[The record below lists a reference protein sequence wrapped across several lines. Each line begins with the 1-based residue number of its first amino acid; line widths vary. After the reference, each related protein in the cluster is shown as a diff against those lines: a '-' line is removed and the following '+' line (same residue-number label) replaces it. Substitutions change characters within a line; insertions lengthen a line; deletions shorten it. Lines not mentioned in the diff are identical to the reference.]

1 MPRQK
6 NILLRHFTLHLKCFL
21 YTLWGIFER
30 SFTLAKTIEEIAQS
44 DKKTEKLYKKTL
56 IVVVIAQIF
65 GGAGLAAGITVGAL
79 IAKDML
85 GSASFAG
92 VPAALFTLGSALSAY
107 LVGRASQRLGR
118 RLGLSLGFLA
128 GSIGAIGVITATILQ
143 NIVLLFIS
151 LFVYGAGTST
161 NLQVRYAGA
170 DLAKESQ
177 RATAVSIAM
186 VATTFGA
193 VAGPN
198 MVTPMGKVAEL
209 VNVPPLAGTFILAAF
224 AYGLA
229 GLTLFIYMRPDPFL
243 VAKKIDELRK
253 DKVKTQ
259 IKVDEE
265 TAQES
270 IQRVGVIVGA
280 FVLVLSHIVMVA
292 IMTMTPVHMEEHET
306 GLTAIGLVIGLHIAA
321 MYLPSIVTGRLVD
334 TIGRTKMVVASA
346 VTLAISGVMAAYVP
360 GGSLFWMATALIL
373 LGIGW
378 NFGLIS
384 GTAIIVDS
392 TTMANRAKTQG
403 SVDVWVA
410 LGGTAGTLL
419 SGIVVASSSYAYLGL
434 LGTLI
439 ALLLLPLIYWQWLK
453 TRTTN

>member
-1 MPRQK
+1 MSFCLNCK
-6 NILLRHFTLHLKCFL
+6 GDGYLSTIAHIVKSS
-21 YTLWGIFER
+21 ER
-30 SFTLAKTIEEIAQS
+30 V
-44 DKKTEKLYKKTL
+44 EKLYKRTL
-56 IVVVIAQIF
+56 IVVVISQIF

-107 LVGRASQRLGR
+107 LVGRISQNLGR

-128 GSIGAIGVITATILQ
+128 GSLGAIGVIVATVLNNVI
-143 NIVLLFIS
+143 LLFIF
-151 LFVYGAGTST
+151 LFIYGAGTST

-170 DLAKESQ
+170 DLASSKQ

-198 MVTPMGKVAEL
+198 MVTPMGIVAEWMHI
-209 VNVPPLAGTFILAAF
+209 PPLAGTFILAAV
-224 AYGLA
+224 AYTLA
-229 GLTLFIYMRPDPFL
+229 GLTLFFYMRPDPFL
-243 VAKKIDELRK
+243 VAKELDKLRELEGEKDEDDVAEQATLAHPESNKIG
-253 DKVKTQ
+253 
-259 IKVDEE
+259 I
-265 TAQES
+265 
-270 IQRVGVIVGA
+270 IVGA
-280 FVLVLSHIVMVA
+280 LVLVLSHVVMVA
-292 IMTMTPVHMEEHET
+292 IMTMTPVHMQDHGA
-306 GLTAIGLVIGLHIAA
+306 GLTAVGLVIGLHIAA

-334 TIGRTKMVVASA
+334 TVGRNKMVIASG
-346 VTLAISGVMAAYVP
+346 VTLAVSGVMAANVP
-360 GGSLFWMATALIL
+360 GESLFWMTAALVL

-392 TTMANRAKTQG
+392 TSMSNRAKTQG

-419 SGIVVASSSYAYLGL
+419 SGVVVAYSSYAYLGF
-434 LGTLI
+434 LGMYLS
-439 ALLLLPLIYWQWLK
+439 LLLFPLLYWQRRK
-453 TRTTN
+453 KARQEKE